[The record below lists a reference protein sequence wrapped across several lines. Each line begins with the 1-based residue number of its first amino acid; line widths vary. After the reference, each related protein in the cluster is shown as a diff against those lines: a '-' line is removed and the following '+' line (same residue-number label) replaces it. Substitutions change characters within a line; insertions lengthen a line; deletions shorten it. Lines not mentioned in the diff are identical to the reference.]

1 MAQFEQWSGF
11 NGRLWKE
18 EDSGKR
24 KLTFVTSSRTTTHH
38 MKVMNLSW
46 LDLQR
51 QLTNYGESFRN
62 CRKKSV
68 QKAAFWIWRQK

>member
-18 EDSGKR
+18 EVNVRDFIQNNYTPYEGDESFLVG
-24 KLTFVTSSRTTTHH
+24 H
-38 MKVMNLSW
+38 
-46 LDLQR
+46 LQR